1 MVKCI
6 GEESHKQERTQTIV
20 TNLQVC
26 IIENQLVM
34 VRKKIN
40 KDFDT
45 ADCGIRNLL
54 DRVGD
59 KWSLMIIDMLSEGTL
74 RYSEL
79 DHKIES
85 ISQKMLTVTLKSLE
99 TDGLINRKVYPQ
111 IPPKVEYS
119 LTELGATLLPS
130 ITMLKNWAVESSPAI
145 LEARSRMQSK
155 NQ

>member
-1 MVKCI
+1 MI
-6 GEESHKQERTQTIV
+6 
-20 TNLQVC
+20 
-26 IIENQLVM
+26 
-34 VRKKIN
+34 RKEIK
-40 KDFDT
+40 KDFDM

-99 TDGLINRKVYPQ
+99 TDGLVSRKVYPQ
-111 IPPKVEYS
+111 VPPKVEYT
-119 LTELGATLLPS
+119 LTALGETLMPA
-130 ITMLKNWAVESSPAI
+130 INMLKKWALESTPAI
-145 LEARSRMQSK
+145 LEARNRMQLK
-155 NQ
+155 EQLL

>member
-1 MVKCI
+1 MI
-6 GEESHKQERTQTIV
+6 
-20 TNLQVC
+20 
-26 IIENQLVM
+26 
-34 VRKKIN
+34 RKEIK
-40 KDFDT
+40 KDFDM

-79 DHKIES
+79 DHKIGS

-99 TDGLINRKVYPQ
+99 TDGLIDRKVYPQ
-111 IPPKVEYS
+111 VPPRVEYS
-119 LTELGATLLPS
+119 LTELGETLLPS
-130 ITMLKNWAVESSPAI
+130 ITMLKRWAADSQPAI

-155 NQ
+155 DQKL

>member
-1 MVKCI
+1 MI
-6 GEESHKQERTQTIV
+6 
-20 TNLQVC
+20 
-26 IIENQLVM
+26 
-34 VRKKIN
+34 RKEIK
-40 KDFDT
+40 KDFDM

-79 DHKIES
+79 DHKIGS

-111 IPPKVEYS
+111 IPPRVEYS
-119 LTELGATLLPS
+119 LTELGGTLLPS
-130 ITMLKNWAVESSPAI
+130 ITMLKKWAADSQPAI
-145 LEARSRMQSK
+145 LAARSRMQSK
-155 NQ
+155 DQKL